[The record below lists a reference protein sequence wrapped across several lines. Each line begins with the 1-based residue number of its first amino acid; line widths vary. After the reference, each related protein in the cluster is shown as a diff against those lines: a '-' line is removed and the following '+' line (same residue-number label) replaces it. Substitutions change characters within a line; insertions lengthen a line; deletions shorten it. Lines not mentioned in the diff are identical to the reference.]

1 MTRTLTRTFIAAL
14 AGAGALGAVSANA
27 MQISGS
33 DVPHVVSEKAS
44 SLALAQ
50 DNIGRISVV
59 TDWDGSGR
67 VQGYTAWVNLKSGGT
82 KVVEFDDNGSVKR
95 SYTR

>member
-14 AGAGALGAVSANA
+14 AGATALGAVSANA

-33 DVPHVVSEKAS
+33 DVPHIVSEKAP
-44 SLALAQ
+44 SLALSQ
-50 DNIGRISVV
+50 DNIGTVSVV
-59 TDWDGSGR
+59 TDWDSSGE
-67 VQGYTAWVNLKSGGT
+67 VQGYTAWVSLKSGGT

-95 SYTR
+95 AYVR